1 MIPESLATRPLATR
15 SPRTSIHPVY
25 FAGVAALL
33 VAFVAVTAHAVTPI
47 ARTPSPEGARIYFI
61 GIADGDEVSSPLV
74 VRFGLSGMGV
84 APAGTENPKTGHHHL
99 LIDSELADY
108 SLPIP
113 ADETHRHFGGGQTE
127 VSIDLPPGDHILQL
141 VLADYRHVPHEP
153 PVVSERIRVT
163 VK

>member
-1 MIPESLATRPLATR
+1 MIHETLNTR
-15 SPRTSIHPVY
+15 SSQTSPRMVR
-25 FAGVAALL
+25 FAWTAALL
-33 VAFVAVTAHAVTPI
+33 VALSAFAAHSQEPL
-47 ARTPSPEGARIYFI
+47 ARTPSAEGARSYFI
-61 GIADGDEVSSPLV
+61 GIADGDEVSSPVV

-84 APAGTENPKTGHHHL
+84 APAGVELQKTGHHHL

-113 ADETHRHFGGGQTE
+113 ADDAHRHFGGGQTE
-127 VSIDLPPGDHILQL
+127 VSIELPPGNHTLQL
-141 VLADYRHVPHEP
+141 VLADHHHVPHEP